1 MNIIHEIAKAIE
13 NRDEDALYRLSDGLG
28 MDLLIS
34 EQDRAAYQSIVNGA
48 LEMMGELEVAWA
60 SKLAYN

>member
-13 NRDEDALYRLSDGLG
+13 NRDEDALSRLSDGLG

-34 EQDRAAYQSIVNGA
+34 EEDRAAFQSIVNGA
-48 LEMMGELEVAWA
+48 LEMMGEAVAWDA
-60 SKLAYN
+60 C

>member
-34 EQDRAAYQSIVNGA
+34 EQDRAAFQSIVSGA
-48 LEMMGELEVAWA
+48 LEMMGELEVA
-60 SKLAYN
+60 

>member
-48 LEMMGELEVAWA
+48 LEMMGELEVA
-60 SKLAYN
+60 

>member
-13 NRDEDALYRLSDGLG
+13 NRDEDALSRLSDGLG

-34 EQDRAAYQSIVNGA
+34 EEDRAAFQSIVNGA
-48 LEMMGELEVAWA
+48 LEMMGELEVA
-60 SKLAYN
+60 

>member
-34 EQDRAAYQSIVNGA
+34 EEDRAAYEAIVSGA
-48 LEMMGELEVAWA
+48 LEMMGELEVA
-60 SKLAYN
+60 

>member
-28 MDLLIS
+28 MDLLIP
-34 EQDRAAYQSIVNGA
+34 EEDRAAYEAIVSGA
-48 LEMMGELEVAWA
+48 LEMMGELEVA
-60 SKLAYN
+60 

>member
-28 MDLLIS
+28 MDLLIP
-34 EQDRAAYQSIVNGA
+34 EQDRAAYQSIVSGA
-48 LEMMGELEVAWA
+48 LEMMGELEVA
-60 SKLAYN
+60 